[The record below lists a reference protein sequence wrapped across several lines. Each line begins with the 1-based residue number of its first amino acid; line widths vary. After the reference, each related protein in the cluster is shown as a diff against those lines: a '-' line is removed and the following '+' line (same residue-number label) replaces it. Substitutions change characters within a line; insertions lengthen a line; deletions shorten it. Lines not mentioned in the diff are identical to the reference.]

1 MIILASGSPRRQELM
16 RQAGFEFAV
25 RPAEVDETNTDPSP
39 AKRVEELSARKA
51 KHVYE
56 SSREIEDCIVIG
68 SDTLVA
74 SGETILGKPKDRDE
88 AIGMIRQIAGTTHEV
103 HTGVTVMWREDGKDR
118 SCTWSETTEV
128 EVYPMTDEE
137 IASYADSGEPY
148 DKAGGYGIQG
158 AFAVYVKGIRGDYNN
173 VVGLPLASLW
183 QKMKQLGLLK
193 KVMAERF
200 DADR

>member
-25 RPAEVDETNTDPSP
+25 CPAEVDETNTDPSP
-39 AKRVEELSARKA
+39 ARRVEELSARKA
-51 KHVYE
+51 KHVFAE
-56 SSREIEDCIVIG
+56 SPEIENRIVIG

-88 AIGMIRQIAGTTHEV
+88 AIAMIRRIEGTTHEV
-103 HTGVTVMWREDGKDR
+103 HTGVTLVWREGNEDKI
-118 SCTWSETTEV
+118 CTWSETTEV

-137 IASYADSGEPY
+137 IEAYVDSGEPF

-158 AFAVYVKGIRGDYNN
+158 GFAVYVKGIHGDYNN

-183 QKMKQLGLLK
+183 QKMKSLGLL
-193 KVMAERF
+193 RNGTC
-200 DADR
+200 R